1 MVILRNYLALDIG
14 DKRVG
19 IAIANNVAKL
29 ANPLTTIYRSDNFI
43 NDIQKLVDENE
54 VSVVII
60 GLPRSLNGNET
71 SQTKLTREIAADI
84 KDLIKLPIYFIDEAL
99 SSVRAEEALKLKN
112 KSYQK
117 EDVDALA
124 ASYILEDFLTTNSE
138 VVNG

>member
-54 VSVVII
+54 VSAVII